1 MQRRTITQAVNP
13 PSRKRQLAR
22 ALARPAWSGEIRV
35 MTSATSLD
43 AENSTARPPRPIA
56 TPCVKV
62 CAVDGRSGFC
72 LGCRRT
78 LPEIAG
84 WARLSDEERAAIM
97 TDLPH
102 RRDPMASLMAD
113 LG

>member
-1 MQRRTITQAVNP
+1 MLKTMSTDAPRT
-13 PSRKRQLAR
+13 
-22 ALARPAWSGEIRV
+22 ALVG
-35 MTSATSLD
+35 
-43 AENSTARPPRPIA
+43 PPRPIA

-62 CAVDGRSGFC
+62 CAVDGASGYC

-97 TDLPH
+97 AALPD
-102 RRDPMASLMAD
+102 RPDPMIALMAATAVRS
-113 LG
+113 

>member
-1 MQRRTITQAVNP
+1 M
-13 PSRKRQLAR
+13 S
-22 ALARPAWSGEIRV
+22 
-35 MTSATSLD
+35 SATPPKVLD
-43 AENSTARPPRPIA
+43 GDTLNSAPRPPRPIA

-97 TDLPH
+97 AALPD
-102 RRDPMASLMAD
+102 RPDPVANLTI
-113 LG
+113 GQG